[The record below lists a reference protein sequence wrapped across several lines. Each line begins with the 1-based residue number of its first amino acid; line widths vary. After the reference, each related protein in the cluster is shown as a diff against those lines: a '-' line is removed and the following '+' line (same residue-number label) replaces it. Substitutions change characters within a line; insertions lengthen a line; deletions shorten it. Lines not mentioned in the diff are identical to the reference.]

1 MKSTKLICI
10 ISVIGLT
17 VVVLVGIRFI
27 NDGLG
32 DNYIHEVPNGDIE
45 KIYDTL
51 LNLYQARVN
60 VANWIIAC
68 IGCLLTFLAF
78 YIQFDYNNRQK
89 EDIAQERLE
98 NKLFHL
104 LDVYRTIC
112 NNTLIEN
119 VGKGKVAYHYMF
131 YEYKAIYNIIKEN
144 KAIHSQITFKDEQ
157 TLNYIAFTYF
167 INGVTVDK
175 IETSIPDEIFP
186 VSAKVI
192 LRDTLLRLQAKSE
205 RAQVGGWHEG
215 PSYLK
220 DYSNRRIKYFDGH
233 RLRFVPYIKYI
244 SLILE
249 FIRENVDV
257 KKREK
262 TLKFLSKEQTDHEL
276 GLIYAHEG
284 YLRYLQN
291 NSNEKDLLQSLYKDK
306 EDLWQSLYKDI
317 DKSIANRI
325 KYDSGEFIS

>member
-1 MKSTKLICI
+1 MKAKKLIF

-17 VVVLVGIRFI
+17 VVVLVGILFI

-32 DNYIHEVPNGDIE
+32 YDYIHEVPNGDIE
-45 KIYDTL
+45 KRYDTL

-60 VANWIIAC
+60 VVNWIIAC
-68 IGCLLTFLAF
+68 IGGLLTFLAF
-78 YIQFDYNNRQK
+78 YVQFDYNNRQK
-89 EDIAQERLE
+89 EDIEQERFE

-112 NNTLIEN
+112 NDTLIEN

-131 YEYKAIYNIIKEN
+131 YEYKAIYNIIKKN
-144 KAIHSQITFKDEQ
+144 QAIYSQINFNAEEANGASEDS

-175 IETSIPDEIFP
+175 IETSISDAIFP

-192 LRDTLLRLQAKSE
+192 LRDTLLRLQDKSE

-249 FIRENVDV
+249 FIEGNVDV
-257 KKREK
+257 EKRK
-262 TLKFLSKEQTDHEL
+262 SALQFLSKEQTDHEL

-284 YLRYLQN
+284 YLRYPQN
-291 NSNEKDLLQSLYKDK
+291 NSNE
-306 EDLWQSLYKDI
+306 EDLWQSLCEDI
-317 DKSIANRI
+317 DKSIAPRI